1 MKKVDKTTAKKNAE
15 FNFRTITSFE
25 KACERRN
32 IPTDLP
38 DVSMIP
44 ESLRA
49 ALIAVYKL
57 FIIFE
62 AINDTDVID
71 MQYFNQV
78 KYYPWLPVLSSG
90 FGFSSS
96 TYAYDY
102 THSGVGSRL
111 CTIRKDKTLFIG
123 QQFGVD
129 GSEYKD
135 LFLKHQ

>member
-44 ESLRA
+44 ESLR
-49 ALIAVYKL
+49 
-57 FIIFE
+57 